1 MWLTIKNL
9 IMKKILLT
17 IVIGA
22 SLNACTFLKSSKEPE
37 KEATVEMENLPQE
50 QKNTIYDFVV
60 KDIDGNDFNLADL
73 KGKKVMIVNTAS
85 ECGFT
90 PQYEDLEEI
99 YNKYKDQNFTII
111 GFPANNFKGQEPGS
125 NEEIKQFCTSKFNV
139 TFPMMSKISV
149 KGEDQA
155 PLYQFLTEK
164 SKNGVLDSEVE
175 WNFQKYLINE
185 DGTLAKVY
193 YSKVKPTD
201 SQITNWIEGL

>member
-1 MWLTIKNL
+1 
-9 IMKKILLT
+9 MKKVLLVA
-17 IVIGA
+17 IIG
-22 SLNACTFLKSSKEPE
+22 STLSACMFFKTSKEPE
-37 KEATVEMENLPQE
+37 EEKTTQMENLPQE
-50 QKNTIYDFVV
+50 QKKTIYDFVV

-90 PQYEDLEEI
+90 PQYEDLEEL
-99 YNKYKDQNFTII
+99 YNKYKDQNFTVI

-125 NEEIKQFCTSKFNV
+125 NAEIKQFCTSKFNV

-149 KGEDQA
+149 VGDDQA
-155 PLYQFLTEK
+155 PLYQFLTQS
-164 SKNGVLDSEVE
+164 SKNGVLDSKVE

-185 DGTLAKVY
+185 DGTLAKVF

-201 SQITNWIEGL
+201 EQITSWIEEK